1 MTGASVRGKRGCSN
15 GADCSLV
22 DGLGRVG
29 LVGRCCLRE
38 PVGYVRRLFECCR
51 IILLKSGVWRPAS
64 GWAGCLRA
72 VGMDAQ
78 TCLQGPAFWRRDA
91 VALLRRPS
99 ARSARRVI
107 ASGTWPTS
115 NESNDRTIGGR
126 CGCLRSGRF
135 ASDSRGP
142 SLHFVIDKPQS
153 SVHADRVLVGRVM
166 ERPKAVVSA
175 GAGESDS

>member
-1 MTGASVRGKRGCSN
+1 MTGCSY

-51 IILLKSGVWRPAS
+51 IILLKPGVWRPAS

-72 VGMDAQ
+72 GGLDAQ
-78 TCLQGPAFWRRDA
+78 TCLYSSAFWRRDA

-99 ARSARRVI
+99 ARSAR
-107 ASGTWPTS
+107 PT
-115 NESNDRTIGGR
+115 RIGWGFDV
-126 CGCLRSGRF
+126 GVLLL
-135 ASDSRGP
+135 
-142 SLHFVIDKPQS
+142 SLIHISEPT
-153 SVHADRVLVGRVM
+153 R
-166 ERPKAVVSA
+166 
-175 GAGESDS
+175 